1 MTAVDDAIAKA
12 GSQKALADSL
22 GVTQPVIAH
31 WRKRG
36 WCPVKRARQI
46 SDLYG
51 IPWDTLLSPKLRAVL

>member
-1 MTAVDDAIAKA
+1 MTAVDEAIAKA

-46 SDLYG
+46 SEIYG
-51 IPWDTLLSPKLRAVL
+51 IPCANLLKPDLRAVL